1 MLIKNMFKKPID
13 RNIQGV
19 IVVGE
24 EGLTDEKNE
33 LEEYVVTRELQRHFK
48 EFFENYKV
56 GVLGKTR
63 KNGVWISGFF
73 GSGKSHFLK
82 MLSYLLENKLVAGKP
97 TLDYFKEDNKIQDSM
112 VMADIQ
118 LSVDTPTKV
127 ILFNIDSKSEQTSK
141 QSKDAIVNVFL
152 KVFNEMQGFYGARP
166 AIADLER
173 NLTEDGC
180 YEAFQTAFLE
190 ESGHEWKQYRHRF
203 NFEFV
208 HVAKALAAIK
218 YQNLT
223 VEAATSVCQNIMMKP
238 FQLSIEGFARLVRD
252 WCDKQGK
259 NQHLIFCVDEVGQYI
274 GDDSQMMLNLQTMR
288 EELGKECQGRA
299 WVIVTS
305 QQDVDSIM
313 EMTARKGTD
322 FSKIQGRFDTR
333 LSLSSANVDEV
344 IKKRLLSKTETAEQ
358 TLRLLYDDKA
368 VSIKNKIKFEKTPEM
383 KLYDNRDVFAEIYP
397 FIPYQFNLL
406 GKVLNSIRTHGASG
420 KHLSEGERSMLA
432 LFKKAAER
440 LQNKDDGALVPF
452 YMFYDALEN
461 FLDAVHSRVISQAL
475 DNKNINPSGDR
486 DCFAVNVLKVLFL
499 VKYVKEFQ
507 ATTIANITSLMV
519 THVDAD
525 IYELQKQVEA
535 ALKVLIKETL
545 VQEHSGNYVFLTEEE
560 QEIGREIDRQNVEIG
575 EIQNKVS
582 DLVFNDLYPEAK
594 YKYNAFNGRYTF
606 WFNQL
611 VDDRPHKNNQNYDI
625 GVHVLT
631 PYFTDYDEHTLNA
644 MSGEGKQVLVVLP
657 ASGSCFSE
665 INQYLKI
672 EKYLQHNPLTKSD
685 RFAPIKEAKSRE
697 LRERMENAKLYLQE
711 SLRNADIYVNGSKS
725 EIGAKDITARINEA
739 LGKLVNTVYNKLNYI
754 DTAMSSANILGM
766 LRNDKQGTLA
776 LGSASVPNHLALD
789 DCKRYIER
797 STSMH
802 NKISL
807 KTIKDYFAKPP
818 YGFITDDVEWLVAK
832 LFKDGD
838 LGLQYQQ
845 ENVTLNNTEADKIVE
860 YLTKKG
866 YVDKIMVDLKPVVP
880 KAKIKTAKDVAK
892 DLFGYTIIA
901 TDTDR
906 IMSEFQRETASLL
919 SKFQSWKNNF
929 YDQNTYPGA
938 QTVMAGIK
946 LLQVL
951 KSMDNTMEFFNY
963 VVTNEDELEE
973 LAGDYLPIK
982 EFFEGEQ
989 KKFFDKALEKLK
1001 IYDDSQC
1008 YIADNELEDLAK
1020 SMQKIVNAKTPYGM
1034 IRQLPEL
1041 MDKFDTKYL
1050 EILEANTEPVRKVI
1064 IDNQKFVMDILA
1076 TKPYKSQYESSY
1088 SLAFEQ
1094 LLAKAEHSNNILLL
1108 RSFSD
1113 QANALMQRKLLE
1125 MEKLDAE
1132 LKPKKE
1138 NEGKN
1143 NGGNSPEGKGAGGSG
1158 TFGNNPPETETK
1170 KKKQVIY
1177 QHANV
1182 VVPMTTWHIETEADV
1197 DKYCDLLRGQL
1208 KKLVREDIIY
1218 NIKF

>member
-1 MLIKNMFKKPID
+1 MLIKYMFKKPID

-24 EGLTDEKNE
+24 EGLADEKNE

-97 TLDYFKEDNKIQDSM
+97 TLDYFKEDNKIQDAM

-118 LSVDTPTKV
+118 LAVDTPTKV

-166 AIADLER
+166 AIAELER
-173 NLTEDGC
+173 NLTEDDC

-274 GDDSQMMLNLQTMR
+274 GEDSQMMLNLQTMR

-452 YMFYDALEN
+452 FMFYDALEN

-519 THVDAD
+519 THVDED
-525 IYELQKQVEA
+525 IYELQKQVEV

-754 DTAMSSANILGM
+754 DVAMSSANILGM

-776 LGSASVPNHLALD
+776 LGNASVPNHLALD

-906 IMSEFQRETASLL
+906 IMSEFHNQNSNLLKIFSNWLTTAYT
-919 SKFQSWKNNF
+919 KE
-929 YDQNTYPGA
+929 DYPGRLVIENGIRLLRQVA
-938 QTVMAGIK
+938 QK
-946 LLQVL
+946 
-951 KSMDNTMEFFNY
+951 DNAMEFYNY
-963 VVTNEDELEE
+963 IEDKEEDLEE
-973 LAGDYLPIK
+973 LSQDYLPIM
-982 EFFEGEQ
+982 EFFGGEQ
-989 KKFFDKALEKLK
+989 RAIFDSALEKLK
-1001 IYDDSQC
+1001 IYSESET
-1008 YIADNELEDLAK
+1008 YITDEELI
-1020 SMQKIVNAKTPYGM
+1020 QIVEKMKLIINAKTPYGM
-1034 IRQLPEL
+1034 IRKLPEL
-1041 MDKFDTKYL
+1041 QAQFNDKYL
-1050 EILEANTEPVRKVI
+1050 SILEVETEPVKAAIQENMR
-1064 IDNQKFVMDILA
+1064 QVMDKLKE
-1076 TKPYKSQYESSY
+1076 KPYYKEHHSVM
-1088 SLAFEQ
+1088 SLMFEQ
-1094 LLAKAEHSNNILLL
+1094 MLAKVDHSNNIMHL
-1108 RSFSD
+1108 RSFIDQSD
-1113 QANALMQRKLLE
+1113 IAKQKAFDRMDV
-1125 MEKLDAE
+1125 LDKKWDE
-1132 LKPKKE
+1132 DHQSKPPID
-1138 NEGKN
+1138 
-1143 NGGNSPEGKGAGGSG
+1143 NGGNKV
-1158 TFGNNPPETETK
+1158 TPPVRPSKTVVNCYVKNVT
-1170 KKKQVIY
+1170 
-1177 QHANV
+1177 HATSWRV
-1182 VVPMTTWHIETEADV
+1182 ESEADI
-1197 DKYCDLLRGQL
+1197 DRYLGQMRNEL
-1208 KKLVREDIIY
+1208 KKLLTEGAIL